1 MNLLKSTFAIVLLA
15 LITSSCSDTKNTEL
29 FNGENLDNWGVF
41 ISEDVPQDSVF
52 WVEDGLINVS
62 GIPNAY
68 IRTKAEYENYKLHV
82 EWRWAKEPKNSGI
95 LLHITGEDLIW
106 PNCIEAQ
113 LKAGKAG
120 DLVLIGKGVGI
131 TVRDDIYIIE
141 SEENRFAVIDKFL
154 ESSENDPGEWNEYD
168 ITVDDQVI
176 ELKVN
181 GYIQNRGI
189 AATKTKGSIGIQ
201 SEGGPMQFRN
211 IYLEEL

>member
-1 MNLLKSTFAIVLLA
+1 MKLLKSTLAIVLLA
-15 LITSSCSDTKNTEL
+15 LITSSCGETNKTEL
-29 FNGENLDNWGVF
+29 FNGENLDNWNTF
-41 ISEDVPQDSVF
+41 ISEDVAQESVF

-62 GIPNAY
+62 GVPHAY

-82 EWRWAKEPKNSGI
+82 EWRWVEEPKNSGV
-95 LLHITGEDLIW
+95 LLHVTGEDLIW

-113 LKAGKAG
+113 LMAGKAG
-120 DLVLIGKGVGI
+120 DLVLIGKGAGI
-131 TVRDDIYIIE
+131 TVNNDVYIIE
-141 SEENRFAVIDKFL
+141 SEENRFAVIEKFL
-154 ESSENDPGEWNEYD
+154 ESSENEPGEWNEYD
-168 ITVDDQVI
+168 ITVDGQEI

-181 GYIQNRGI
+181 GTLQNKGV